1 MRAGE
6 KLQVLGVNLPRSQ
19 GCEVGRPT
27 LALLS
32 FGIEALGSLRDL
44 GASATLAAIAMAT
57 EALPE

>member
-1 MRAGE
+1 
-6 KLQVLGVNLPRSQ
+6 
-19 GCEVGRPT
+19 